1 MRSTLEIVLIFLATS
16 VLVVGVARTLKLP
29 PLLGYLFAG
38 ILIGPHGLGWVPD
51 SKEARYLAEFG
62 VVFLMFSIG
71 LEFSL
76 AKLKAMRSTLFGLGL
91 AQVALSICVTVG
103 GAVLLGFGWKAGFA
117 LGAALAMSSTAIVVK
132 LLAERRELETPHGRD
147 ILGVLLFQDL
157 AVVLI
162 LILLP
167 ALEAAPDELAFR
179 IGLAALKAIVALAVL
194 LFFGQRWM
202 RRWFHFVAKRQSPE
216 LFMMNLLLIT
226 LGLAWFTEEI
236 GLSLA
241 LGAFV
246 AGMLISETE
255 YRHQVEE
262 DIKAFRDVLLG
273 LFFVGIGM
281 LLNVGVVL
289 QNAPLVLFLA
299 VVPLLAKFA
308 LIVVL
313 GRAFRREPG
322 TAVRIGLGLAQA
334 GEFGFVIL
342 TQAGGLKIISD
353 ELLALVLAAMILSMV
368 AAPFL
373 IVYSEAIVARVTK
386 SGWVESD
393 LTLHEIVA
401 KSMRVRKHVI
411 IAGYGRHGQ
420 ALARMLRAHKI
431 DTIAL
436 DLEPDRIR
444 EATAAGEIVAYGD
457 ASRRE
462 TLIAAG
468 LSRASALVISYADT
482 EAALRILHHVRELKP
497 GMPVVVRTRDETD
510 LEALLQAGAAE
521 VVPDAFENSLML
533 ASHALIRVGVPV
545 REVVRA
551 VQAARDSRYGLM
563 RGFFTS
569 EEEQDDRTARLTQL
583 HAVTLVEGHPAI
595 GKTVEAVESEALEE
609 SGVEIESVRRVKT
622 GDAADVPLRA
632 GDVLVLKGLMEAIVR
647 VEERLERMGRS
658 TR

>member
-1 MRSTLEIVLIFLATS
+1 MRSTLEIVLIFLAAS
-16 VLVVGVARTLKLP
+16 VVIVGLARTLKLP

-91 AQVALSICVTVG
+91 AQVALSVVVTVA

-179 IGLAALKAIVALAVL
+179 IGLAAVKAVVALSLL
-194 LFFGQRWM
+194 LFFGQKLM

-342 TQAGGLKIISD
+342 TQAGGLKIISE

-373 IVYSEAIVARVTK
+373 IVYSEAIVARLTN
-386 SGWVESD
+386 SGWVEND

-401 KSMRVRKHVI
+401 KTMRVRKHVI

-420 ALARMLRAHKI
+420 ALARMLKAHKI

-444 EATAAGEIVAYGD
+444 EATAAGAVVAYGD

-468 LSRASALVISYADT
+468 ISRASALVVSYADT

-510 LEALLQAGAAE
+510 LEILLQAGAAE

-533 ASHALIRVGVPV
+533 GSHVLVRVGVPV
-545 REVVRA
+545 REVVQA

-583 HAVTLVEGHPAI
+583 HAITLTEGHAAV
-595 GKTVEAVESEALEE
+595 GKTVDALEAEALEE
-609 SGVEIESVRRVKT
+609 SGVELESVRRVKSS
-622 GDAADVPLRA
+622 DAPGAPLRV

-647 VEERLERMGRS
+647 VEERL
-658 TR
+658 TRAVR